1 MDPVATR
8 LSNLEA
14 ILGALVGTTLSTTV
28 VVISQTGP
36 AAIPVAG
43 GLILITAP
51 GSVAMTLGQPT
62 AAQNGIAISFL
73 SANCVKPWQ
82 NSIATAPNGVINP
95 GKPPESFSVLTD
107 SGQPGN
113 LVTLVASGGVWVMTS
128 GFGWAGVGAA
138 T

>member
-1 MDPVATR
+1 MDPIAAR

-14 ILGALVGTTLSTTV
+14 ILGAIVGTTLSTAVT
-28 VVISQTGP
+28 VISQTGP

-51 GSVAMTLGQPT
+51 GSVAMTLPQPVV
-62 AAQNGIAISFL
+62 AQNGVSISFL
-73 SANCVKPWQ
+73 SANCCKPWE
-82 NSIATAPNGVINP
+82 NSVTCAANGIISP
-95 GKPPESFSVLTD
+95 GTPTQSFGAVAD

-113 LVTLVASGGVWVMTS
+113 LVVLTASNGLWVLTS
-128 GFGWAGVGAA
+128 GFGWAGVGAS